1 MALFVCDIAYEDEK
15 IKGDA
20 KLGSLLS
27 GLGVFLCWGIS
38 LFTNYKEVMSFD
50 LVRAYTVTALLR
62 LWVDHMRTAVH
73 T

>member
-27 GLGVFLCWGIS
+27 GLGVFLCWAIS
-38 LFTNYKEVMSFD
+38 LFTNYKD
-50 LVRAYTVTALLR
+50 VTIIIC
-62 LWVDHMRTAVH
+62 TS
-73 T
+73 

>member
-1 MALFVCDIAYEDEK
+1 MCDIAYEDEK

-38 LFTNYKEVMSFD
+38 LFTNYKEVI
-50 LVRAYTVTALLR
+50 L
-62 LWVDHMRTAVH
+62 
-73 T
+73 